1 MEGGRQ
7 KQSITDNGRSLLLK
21 NAKKGTKRWVYLP
34 VGVFTLKD
42 VPFVSDHM
50 MQVKRNSTL
59 FSFDSNTCLD
69 LVQENLKHVVKTQT
83 FQIS

>member
-59 FSFDSNTCLD
+59 FCFDSTTCLD
-69 LVQENLKHVVKTQT
+69 LVQENVKHVVKTQT